1 MIKIIKELYSKEVKI
16 VLKNNNKL
24 FGILESYDKE
34 LYLNVKG
41 NIMGIDI
48 TKIKSV
54 EENIWWQVFV
64 PLFSL

>member
-1 MIKIIKELYSKEVKI
+1 MIKEVLRMIKIIKELYGKEVRI

-48 TKIKSV
+48 TKIKSL
-54 EENIWWQVFV
+54 EEN
-64 PLFSL
+64 L

>member
-1 MIKIIKELYSKEVKI
+1 MVKEVLRMIKIIKELYGKEVRI

-48 TKIKSV
+48 TEIKSL
-54 EENIWWQVFV
+54 EEN
-64 PLFSL
+64 L

>member
-1 MIKIIKELYSKEVKI
+1 MIKEVLRKIKIIKELYSKEFKI

-54 EENIWWQVFV
+54 EENI
-64 PLFSL
+64 

>member
-1 MIKIIKELYSKEVKI
+1 MIKEVLRMIKIIKELYGKEVRI

-48 TKIKSV
+48 TEIKSL
-54 EENIWWQVFV
+54 EEN
-64 PLFSL
+64 L

>member
-1 MIKIIKELYSKEVKI
+1 MIKIIKELYGKEVRI

-34 LYLNVKG
+34 LYLNLKG

-54 EENIWWQVFV
+54 EENI
-64 PLFSL
+64 

>member
-1 MIKIIKELYSKEVKI
+1 MIKIIKELYGKEVRI

-48 TKIKSV
+48 TEIKSL
-54 EENIWWQVFV
+54 EEN
-64 PLFSL
+64 L

>member
-1 MIKIIKELYSKEVKI
+1 M
-16 VLKNNNKL
+16 KNNNKL

>member
-1 MIKIIKELYSKEVKI
+1 MIKIIKELYGKEVRI

-48 TKIKSV
+48 TKIKSL
-54 EENIWWQVFV
+54 EEN
-64 PLFSL
+64 L

>member
-1 MIKIIKELYSKEVKI
+1 MVKEVLRMIKIIKELYSKEVKI

-54 EENIWWQVFV
+54 EENI
-64 PLFSL
+64 

>member
-54 EENIWWQVFV
+54 EENI
-64 PLFSL
+64 